1 MSDDNMNIDKISEM
15 SYKIDLEIANTFENK
30 RKIEEVNNQESEV
43 ISEVVDRAEEILT
56 QSSAQKIL
64 QSKLELDSINIT
76 GICHQK

>member
-15 SYKIDLEIANTFENK
+15 SYKIDLDIANTFENK

-56 QSSAQKIL
+56 QTPIGETL
-64 QSKLELDSINIT
+64 
-76 GICHQK
+76 

>member
-1 MSDDNMNIDKISEM
+1 MYDDSDAAEMSDDNMNIDKISEM

-56 QSSAQKIL
+56 QTPIGETL
-64 QSKLELDSINIT
+64 
-76 GICHQK
+76 

>member
-43 ISEVVDRAEEILT
+43 ISEAVDRAEEILT
-56 QSSAQKIL
+56 QTPIGETL
-64 QSKLELDSINIT
+64 
-76 GICHQK
+76 

>member
-30 RKIEEVNNQESEV
+30 RKIDEVNSEVSEV

-56 QSSAQKIL
+56 QTPIGETL
-64 QSKLELDSINIT
+64 
-76 GICHQK
+76 

>member
-30 RKIEEVNNQESEV
+30 RKIEGVNNQESEV

-56 QSSAQKIL
+56 QTPIGETL
-64 QSKLELDSINIT
+64 
-76 GICHQK
+76 

>member
-56 QSSAQKIL
+56 QTPIGETLKEI
-64 QSKLELDSINIT
+64 
-76 GICHQK
+76 

>member
-56 QSSAQKIL
+56 QTPIGETL
-64 QSKLELDSINIT
+64 
-76 GICHQK
+76 

>member
-43 ISEVVDRAEEILT
+43 ISEVVDRAEEI
-56 QSSAQKIL
+56 
-64 QSKLELDSINIT
+64 
-76 GICHQK
+76 